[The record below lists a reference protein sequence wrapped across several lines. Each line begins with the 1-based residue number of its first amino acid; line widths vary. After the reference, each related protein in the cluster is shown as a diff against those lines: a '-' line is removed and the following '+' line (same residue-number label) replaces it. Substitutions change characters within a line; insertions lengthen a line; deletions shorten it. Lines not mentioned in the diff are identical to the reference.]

1 MMSLIADEV
10 EIIVTIDEDKEQI
23 LGNKSRQRED
33 MKILH
38 AFLIDEF

>member
-23 LGNKSRQRED
+23 LESKSRQRQD
-33 MKILH
+33 MKISH
-38 AFLIDEF
+38 VFFN